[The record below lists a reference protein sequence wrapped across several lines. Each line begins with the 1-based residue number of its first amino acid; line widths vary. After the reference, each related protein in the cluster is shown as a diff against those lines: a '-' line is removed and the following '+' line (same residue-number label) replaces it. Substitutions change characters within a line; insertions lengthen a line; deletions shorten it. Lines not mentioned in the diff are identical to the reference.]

1 MEKKD
6 IFLEAIKNLQ
16 NQKMII
22 LSNSILG
29 VILEIEE
36 IEYMNFKLIIQV
48 NENIYNGILIE
59 IKERMLNRLKKGNK
73 IVIHA
78 LVLSKN
84 ERNIYICSESYS
96 IYCKDE
102 YYFEKENKISNDQNS
117 VDKARNSFDLN
128 PQSLIKT
135 MNNLWNNIYK
145 SDIFIYKKNE
155 EIHALISITDD
166 KKFILGK
173 NLLQSSSNEFMS
185 FILENQIK
193 DNCLILVDNYLF

>member
-102 YYFEKENKISNDQNS
+102 Y
-117 VDKARNSFDLN
+117 
-128 PQSLIKT
+128 
-135 MNNLWNNIYK
+135 
-145 SDIFIYKKNE
+145 
-155 EIHALISITDD
+155 
-166 KKFILGK
+166 
-173 NLLQSSSNEFMS
+173 
-185 FILENQIK
+185 
-193 DNCLILVDNYLF
+193 